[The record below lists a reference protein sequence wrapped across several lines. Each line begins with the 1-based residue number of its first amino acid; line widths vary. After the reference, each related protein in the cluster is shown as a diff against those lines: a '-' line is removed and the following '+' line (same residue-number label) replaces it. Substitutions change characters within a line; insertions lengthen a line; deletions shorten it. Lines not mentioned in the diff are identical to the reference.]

1 MGTHGTCL
9 GTTTWCSTPAGS
21 ATTRRSKRSWPPC
34 RAAPNANVA
43 QVIHSL
49 GSRTSG
55 VDGSSEGG
63 RINTNDLP
71 GALVIYGVALVQR
84 LQAEGVKAKLTVAP
98 VKVDGV
104 WCLEL
109 TYQGDAPT
117 GVPSTWHGHRVIL
130 KAAEPP
136 PPPPPPPRA

>member
-1 MGTHGTCL
+1 MTH
-9 GTTTWCSTPAGS
+9 A
-21 ATTRRSKRSWPPC
+21 
-34 RAAPNANVA
+34 
-43 QVIHSL
+43 L

-63 RINTNDLP
+63 RINTINLP
-71 GALVIYGVALVQR
+71 GALVLYGVALIQTLQR
-84 LQAEGVKAKLTVAP
+84 KNPKTKLSVAP
-98 VKVDGV
+98 IQVDGV

-130 KAAEPP
+130 RKQEPP
-136 PPPPPPPRA
+136 PSA

>member
-1 MGTHGTCL
+1 M
-9 GTTTWCSTPAGS
+9 
-21 ATTRRSKRSWPPC
+21 
-34 RAAPNANVA
+34 
-43 QVIHSL
+43 IHSL

-71 GALVIYGVALVQR
+71 GALVIYGVALMQR
-84 LQAEGVKAKLTVAP
+84 LQAQGVKARLTIAP

-104 WCLEL
+104 WSLEL
-109 TYQGDAPT
+109 TYQGDAPA
-117 GVPSTWHGHRVIL
+117 GVPSHWHGHHVIL

-136 PPPPPPPRA
+136 PAPAPPHA